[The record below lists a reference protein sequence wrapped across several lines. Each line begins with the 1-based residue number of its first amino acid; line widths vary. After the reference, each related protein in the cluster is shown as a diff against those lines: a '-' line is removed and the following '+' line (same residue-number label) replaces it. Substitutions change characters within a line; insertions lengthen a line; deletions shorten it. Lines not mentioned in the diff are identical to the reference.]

1 MGRIGKFAMRGV
13 AALALATSAAAPAT
27 AMADETCKIEYLGG
41 AEAMVVPDEDIFAQF
56 GTMMPGDE
64 NSGIVD
70 VRNSGEKPAKLWFWA
85 EEETRTGGA
94 GDDMLDEIVLEIVD
108 MATGDSIYAGPLN
121 PEGLAEPI
129 LLGTYEPGQSAEL
142 AYNLLVPGYLGNDYM
157 DSSATVTWTFAAE
170 EIVGSSGDKG
180 GTHLADTSGAN
191 GSFFSKTG
199 VDAMA
204 LLGLSGALVAV
215 GAGGACVVGYRS
227 RNNRG

>member
-1 MGRIGKFAMRGV
+1 MGRFGKFAMRGM

-27 AMADETCKIEYLGG
+27 ALADETCKIEYLGG

-70 VRNSGEKPAKLWFWA
+70 VRNPADAPAKLWFWA

-108 MATGDSIYAGPLN
+108 MASGDSIYAGPLN

-142 AYNLLVPGYLGNDYM
+142 AYNLLVPDYLGNDFM
-157 DSSATVTWTFAAE
+157 ESTATVTWTFAAE
-170 EIVGSSGDKG
+170 EIVESSGGKD
-180 GTHLADTSGAN
+180 GTHLVDTSGAK

-204 LLGLSGALVAV
+204 LLSLSGALVAV

-227 RNNRG
+227 RSNRG

>member
-1 MGRIGKFAMRGV
+1 MGRIGKFAMQGV

-27 AMADETCKIEYLGG
+27 AMADETCRIEYLGG

-70 VRNSGEKPAKLWFWA
+70 VRNSGDKPAKLWFWA

-170 EIVGSSGDKG
+170 EIVESSGDKG

-191 GSFFSKTG
+191 GSSSQRPAWTRWRFWACPG
-199 VDAMA
+199 R
-204 LLGLSGALVAV
+204 LSPWAPA
-215 GAGGACVVGYRS
+215 APAS
-227 RNNRG
+227 

>member
-1 MGRIGKFAMRGV
+1 MGRFGKFAMRGV

-27 AMADETCKIEYLGG
+27 ALADETCKIEYLGG

-70 VRNSGEKPAKLWFWA
+70 VRNSGDAPAKLWFWA

-108 MATGDSIYAGPLN
+108 MASGDSIYAGPLN

-142 AYNLLVPGYLGNDYM
+142 AYNLLVPDYLGNDFM
-157 DSSATVTWTFAAE
+157 ESTATVIWTFAAE
-170 EIVGSSGDKG
+170 EIVES
-180 GTHLADTSGAN
+180 
-191 GSFFSKTG
+191 
-199 VDAMA
+199 
-204 LLGLSGALVAV
+204 
-215 GAGGACVVGYRS
+215 AGGKGRHAPRRHLRRQGSVLLQDRCRRCGPLGPVWCACRC
-227 RNNRG
+227 RRRRRLRRGLPIPEQ

>member
-1 MGRIGKFAMRGV
+1 MGRFGKFAMRGV

-27 AMADETCKIEYLGG
+27 ALADETCKIEYLGG

-70 VRNSGEKPAKLWFWA
+70 VRNSGDAPAKLWFWA

-108 MATGDSIYAGPLN
+108 MASGDSIYAGPLN

-142 AYNLLVPGYLGNDYM
+142 AYNLLVPDYLGNDFM
-157 DSSATVTWTFAAE
+157 ESTATVTWTFAAE
-170 EIVGSSGDKG
+170 EIVESSWACPGR
-180 GTHLADTSGAN
+180 
-191 GSFFSKTG
+191 
-199 VDAMA
+199 
-204 LLGLSGALVAV
+204 LSL
-215 GAGGACVVGYRS
+215 
-227 RNNRG
+227 